1 MNTLAS
7 TTIRLLHQYR
17 LRLKHHLG
25 QNFLV
30 DEGVLESIIEAAG
43 LFSSDVVVEIGAGVG
58 TLTERLSHYA
68 HRVIAIELD
77 PGLCRILEKIFGFQE
92 KIRILQEDA
101 LKVNFHSLAQNEG
114 VEKIK
119 VVANLPYYISSP
131 MILHLLEQKEVLE
144 VAVIMLQREVAERLI
159 AFPGTKEYGILTIAV
174 QYGAKVE
181 WARSVSRS
189 AFLPSPK
196 VDSAVLKLIPLPNPP
211 VEIVDE
217 KLFWK
222 IIRAAFQQRR
232 KMLINALLQSRL
244 LSKNREEV
252 SQLLLRAGIEPRRRG
267 ETLSLE
273 EFARLANLVRM

>member
-1 MNTLAS
+1 
-7 TTIRLLHQYR
+7 
-17 LRLKHHLG
+17 
-25 QNFLV
+25 
-30 DEGVLESIIEAAG
+30 
-43 LFSSDVVVEIGAGVG
+43 VG

-77 PGLCRILEKIFGFQE
+77 PELCRILEKIFGFQE
-92 KIRILQEDA
+92 KIRVLQEDA
-101 LKVNFHSLAQNEG
+101 LKVNFHSLAQDEG

-196 VDSAVLKLIPLPNPP
+196 VDSAVLKIIPLPNPP
-211 VEIVDE
+211 VEIIDE

-244 LSKNREEV
+244 LSKNREEI
-252 SQLLLRAGIEPRRRG
+252 SQLFLRAGIEPRRRG

-273 EFARLANLVRM
+273 EFARLANLVQEELVRRESLPT